1 MFDEIRPYNDQEA
14 VVALKRASN
23 NPLMERISAF
33 LFPGK
38 DPDILRNTLN
48 TVSGVDDFQTRVMY
62 PAVRSIINKTTKG
75 LSFDGLNYFQ
85 EGGCFTMLSAHRDI
99 VLDSAFIQYILKDNG
114 LPLTEIAVGDNL
126 ISQQFVEDLMRSNR
140 MIKVARSNNPREV
153 YATSK
158 VLSEYIRRRVSGDNP
173 ASVWIAHRNG
183 RTKNGWDETE
193 QGLVKMLS
201 MSGPADFV
209 ENLSQMKLMPVAL
222 SYEIESCGVQKAFE
236 TYVKAVT
243 GQYVKRPGE
252 DLQSIISGIVQQK
265 GRVHIT
271 FCEPVRREE
280 LEQCAALDKNERF
293 RALAEIVDRR
303 IVDGTKIWPVNI
315 AAAEILA
322 GKSPSNKAV
331 TAEFQKYLCR
341 EMKTLPLHN
350 KTKEVKENLV
360 KIYAAPAIRKGLV

>member
-1 MFDEIRPYNDQEA
+1 MFDEIRPYNDREA
-14 VVALKRASN
+14 AEALRRASN

-62 PAVRSIINKTTKG
+62 PAVRSIITKTTKG
-75 LSFDGLNYFQ
+75 LTFDGLNYFRD
-85 EGGCFTMLSAHRDI
+85 GNCFTMLSAHRDI

-140 MIKVARSNNPREV
+140 MIKVVRSSNPREV
-153 YATSK
+153 YTTSK
-158 VLSEYIRRRVSGDNP
+158 VLSEYMRQRVSGDAP

-193 QGLVKMLS
+193 QGLIKMLS

-209 ENLSQMKLMPVAL
+209 ENLAQMRIMPVAV

-236 TYVKAVT
+236 TYVRAAT

-271 FCEPVRREE
+271 FCEPIGRSE
-280 LEQCAALDKNERF
+280 LEECALLDKNERF
-293 RALAEIVDRR
+293 RALAAIVDKR
-303 IVDGTKIWPVNI
+303 IVAGMKVWPVNI
-315 AAAEILA
+315 AAAEMLS
-322 GKSPSNKAV
+322 GKTPSDKSV

-350 KTKEVKENLV
+350 KTKEVKDNLV
-360 KIYAAPAIRKGLV
+360 KIYAMPAIRKGLV

>member
-75 LSFDGLNYFQ
+75 LTFEGLKYFL
-85 EGGCFTMLSAHRDI
+85 EGGAYTMLSAHRDI

-140 MIKVARSNNPREV
+140 MIKVVRSSNPREV
-153 YATSK
+153 YTTSK
-158 VLSEYIRRRVSGDNP
+158 VLSEYIRGRVSCDNP

-236 TYVKAVT
+236 TYVKAAT

-252 DLQSIISGIVQQK
+252 DIQSIISGIVQQK

-271 FCEPVRREE
+271 FCEPIRREE
-280 LEQCAALDKNERF
+280 LEQCSALDKNERF
-293 RALAEIVDRR
+293 RALAEIVDKR
-303 IVDGTKIWPVNI
+303 IVAGTRIWPVNI

-322 GKSPSNKAV
+322 GKSPSDKAV